1 MCVGGR
7 TSEPPHTSC
16 VGAQD
21 ESGRCFPGRPQ
32 EEQTFAYLVID
43 PHKRHVTLFSH
54 VYGVGDL
61 EL

>member
-1 MCVGGR
+1 M
-7 TSEPPHTSC
+7 
-16 VGAQD
+16 QD
-21 ESGRCFPGRPQ
+21 ESGRCFPGRPE